1 MVAQIAWIGM
11 DEALGM
17 NQQSIDVAQDLVD
30 AVTQDLCAA
39 AQVRTNAVEQRLA
52 RVLQAMAEE
61 KLGTQH
67 CASLTGYGHGDQGR
81 ELVDR
86 VFARVLG
93 AEAAAVRMQFVSGT
107 HAIAAALFGVLRPGD
122 RLLSVMT

>member
-39 AQVRTNAVEQRLA
+39 AQVRTSAVEQRLVRA
-52 RVLQAMAEE
+52 RATLRRRRN
-61 KLGTQH
+61 
-67 CASLTGYGHGDQGR
+67 GDG
-81 ELVDR
+81 
-86 VFARVLG
+86 
-93 AEAAAVRMQFVSGT
+93 
-107 HAIAAALFGVLRPGD
+107 
-122 RLLSVMT
+122 